1 MLIATMQFMRAGCAV
16 QPGDASGRNY
26 SYASCAFTVTRLCDC
41 YCAAAAAAV
50 AAAAAIAS
58 AAIIA
63 IACVPASVWRLAV
76 IVQLY
81 CVLTVSLPSL
91 VLCRHIL
98 LRAEQHRGLRSYRA
112 AA

>member
-1 MLIATMQFMRAGCAV
+1 M
-16 QPGDASGRNY
+16 
-26 SYASCAFTVTRLCDC
+26 TRLCDR
-41 YCAAAAAAV
+41 YCAAAAAV
-50 AAAAAIAS
+50 AAASAAIAT

-76 IVQLY
+76 SVQFH
-81 CVLTVSLPSL
+81 CVLTVPLPSL

-98 LRAEQHRGLRSYRA
+98 LQAEKHRGLRSYRA